1 MLGRAAPLERSCSLY
16 KVVAIGDSDFCAGF
30 SLAGIETRATAAS
43 ALPAEI
49 EQVIQSGVYGLV
61 IIDEQFSECLEE
73 IRPAKSGA
81 QIPIVIPV
89 PGRMQWHD
97 IEQLGEDKYIA
108 SLIRRAVGY
117 QLDLQL

>member
-1 MLGRAAPLERSCSLY
+1 MRGQVRPFERSCSLY
-16 KVVAIGDSDFCAGF
+16 KVVAIGDKDFCAGF
-30 SLAGIETRATAAS
+30 SLAGIETRAATES
-43 ALPAEI
+43 ALPTEI
-49 EQVIQSGVYGLV
+49 EQAIRSGAYGLV
-61 IIDEQFSECLEE
+61 IIDEQFSDCLEE
-73 IRPAKSGA
+73 IRPANTGS

-89 PGRMQWHD
+89 PGRMQWQD